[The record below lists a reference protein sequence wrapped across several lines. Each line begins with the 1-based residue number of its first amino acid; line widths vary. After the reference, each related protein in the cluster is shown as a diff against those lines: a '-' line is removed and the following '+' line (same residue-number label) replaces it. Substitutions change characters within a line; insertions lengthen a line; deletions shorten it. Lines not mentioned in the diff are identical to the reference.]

1 MAKQTQESRKRSALT
16 SCPRTLRGSVLR
28 TSGTPKKVV
37 AGALL
42 SGGVAV
48 AGIGL
53 GAGTAQAVCSI
64 YPQQPQCAPPE
75 GPAACYDSGIC
86 GQEWCPNMGP
96 MRRMP
101 NWDMTVCHTYYLAPN
116 SGAPAL
122 IVQGQ
127 PPGAPLPSSGPCGFP
142 FMCSGIS

>member
-1 MAKQTQESRKRSALT
+1 M
-16 SCPRTLRGSVLR
+16 R

-127 PPGAPLPSSGPCGFP
+127 PPGGATATVWTVRVSFHVFRNTVSRGGQSSV
-142 FMCSGIS
+142 S